1 MNSGCSGGSYREKR
15 RSVKGKR
22 VTVLMS
28 VYNDQGYLDEAVQSI
43 LCQTFQDFEFLI
55 IDDGSTKPIEGLLEA
70 YPDNRIVCVRQS
82 NMGLTRSLNR
92 GLALATGKYIARMDA
107 DDVSLPQRLEAQV
120 KTLDANPTL
129 DMVGAFFDVVDHE
142 GKVMDRK
149 ELITDPIYRLW
160 RLQFHNNYGHGT
172 MMLRKKSV
180 LAAGMYDES
189 LSYAQDYDLWCR
201 LSTATNTAI
210 IPDVLYRYRM
220 VKSST
225 QASVRNYD
233 AQLATAVRISDRN
246 LMACNPLLRET
257 ECIEVRALYW
267 KFQRTAVSRVGLEA
281 LPATLE
287 GFCRRFRIEGLAQR
301 RLSELVCRDAWEE
314 LQESAEI
321 CPHDKAGLGRFLK
334 TQLCGL

>member
-1 MNSGCSGGSYREKR
+1 MKRCKAFCAR
-15 RSVKGKR
+15 RSR
-22 VTVLMS
+22 T
-28 VYNDQGYLDEAVQSI
+28 
-43 LCQTFQDFEFLI
+43 FEFLI
-55 IDDGSTKPIEGLLEA
+55 IDDGSTRPIEGVLEA

-92 GLALATGKYIARMDA
+92 GLSLAAGEYIARMDA

-120 KTLDANPTL
+120 TALDANPTL
-129 DMVGAFFDVVDHE
+129 DMVGAFFDVVDHD

-172 MMLRKKSV
+172 MMLRRKSV
-180 LAAGMYDES
+180 MAAGMYDES

-220 VKSST
+220 VKSSS

-246 LMACNPLLRET
+246 LMACNPLLNEH

-267 KFQRTAVSRVGLEA
+267 KFQRAAVSRVGLEA

-287 GFCRRFRIEGLAQR
+287 GFCRRFRIEGLEKKRLRATRSSR
-301 RLSELVCRDAWEE
+301 RATGVAR
-314 LQESAEI
+314 I
-321 CPHDKAGLGRFLK
+321 R
-334 TQLCGL
+334 

>member
-1 MNSGCSGGSYREKR
+1 MA
-15 RSVKGKR
+15 VTGKR

-28 VYNDQGYLDEAVQSI
+28 VYNDQGYLGEAVQSI
-43 LCQTFQDFEFLI
+43 LSQTFRDFEFLI
-55 IDDGSTKPIEGLLEA
+55 IDDGSTKPIESLLEA
-70 YPDNRIVCVRQS
+70 YPDNRIVCIRQS

-92 GLALATGKYIARMDA
+92 GLSLATGEYIARMDA
-107 DDVSLPQRLEAQV
+107 DDVSLPQRLKAQV
-120 KTLDANPTL
+120 MALDADPTL
-129 DMVGAFFDVVDHE
+129 DMVGAFFDVVDQD
-142 GKVMDRK
+142 GTVMDRK

-180 LAAGMYDES
+180 MAAGMYDES

-220 VKSST
+220 VKSSS

-246 LMACNPLLRET
+246 LKACNPLLSEHQ
-257 ECIEVRALYW
+257 CIEVRALYW
-267 KFQRTAVSRVGLEA
+267 KFQRPAVSRSGLEA

-287 GFCRRFRIEGLAQR
+287 GFCRRFRIEGHKQR
-301 RLSELVCRDAWEE
+301 RLRELVFRDAWQE

-321 CPHDKAGLGRFLK
+321 CGHDKTVLGPFLEK
-334 TQLCGL
+334 LLGGYTDVRLFL